1 PRLAQIFMPCRRSSA
16 TTWSMPFFS
25 IVRSPFAEIRRDT
38 QRFSVST
45 QNRCVRR
52 FGKKRRRF
60 LLLACETRLP
70 TPGFLPVISQT
81 RDIRITLKFSNLET
95 RDESPLAGPAFIPA
109 FAGDL
114 KSVPPPLTGDHA
126 RRKSSSPR
134 FPRSGDRALGPP

>member
-1 PRLAQIFMPCRRSSA
+1 
-16 TTWSMPFFS
+16 MPFFS

-60 LLLACETRLP
+60 LLLAWETRLP

-81 RDIRITLKFSNLET
+81 RDIRTTLNFSNLGA
-95 RDESPLAGPAFIPA
+95 RSGAKRHSSLAG
-109 FAGDL
+109 AGL
-114 KSVPPPLTGDHA
+114 YTSVGGGSQGYAHHSRPCSA
-126 RRKSSSPR
+126 NE
-134 FPRSGDRALGPP
+134 

>member
-1 PRLAQIFMPCRRSSA
+1 
-16 TTWSMPFFS
+16 MPFFS

-81 RDIRITLKFSNLET
+81 RDIRTTLRKFSNLG
-95 RDESPLAGPAFIPA
+95 RKGHVDPPLGPNFIPA
-109 FAGDL
+109 SSADL
-114 KSVPPPLTGDHA
+114 KAGGSF
-126 RRKSSSPR
+126 S
-134 FPRSGDRALGPP
+134 